1 MGNCACMQS
10 DESDK
15 VHELVNIMPR
25 SSPLVPPQS
34 PRIEAES
41 VKGTRPLPEQLL
53 EVEKSPE

>member
-25 SSPLVPPQS
+25 SSPLEPRQS

-41 VKGTRPLPEQLL
+41 VKGTRPLPEQQL

>member
-41 VKGTRPLPEQLL
+41 VKGTRPLPEQQL